1 MGQVIMPCYR
11 CGTRQ
16 VDPDRGES
24 PWKRGVRADRQV
36 LVCPGCQSSLDWMAD
51 LDRCPVCASVR
62 LVRRLG
68 EVECRACGGVGQP
81 VPAPARAA
89 SGSSLRADGE
99 PGAGG
104 RLAGPDVGAPKVAGP
119 QDAEPQDGKPQDGK
133 PQDGKPQDG
142 KPLDVGEPQDGEP
155 RQAEPEGSRPDVRS
169 RDDREPDASD
179 AEAAAGLARDV
190 EQALAR
196 VLGKSGRP
204 VGIS

>member
-1 MGQVIMPCYR
+1 MPCYR

-36 LVCPGCQSSLDWMAD
+36 LVCPGCQSSLEWMED

-68 EVECRACGGVGQP
+68 EVECRACGGVGQS

-89 SGSSLRADGE
+89 SGSSPRADAE
-99 PGAGG
+99 PGAGR
-104 RLAGPDVGAPKVAGP
+104 RLAGPDVGAPEVAG
-119 QDAEPQDGKPQDGK
+119 
-133 PQDGKPQDG
+133 
-142 KPLDVGEPQDGEP
+142 LQDGEP
-155 RQAEPEGSRPDVRS
+155 LDGVPQGGEPRQVEPEGSRPDVHS
-169 RDDREPDASD
+169 RDDREPAVSD